1 MIHLVDTGPLVA
13 AFRRPEDGD
22 PFTPWAA
29 KLLRS
34 LPYPLFT
41 CLLPDSAG

>member
-29 KLLRS
+29 RLLACEPQGLVMVCAR
-34 LPYPLFT
+34 
-41 CLLPDSAG
+41 